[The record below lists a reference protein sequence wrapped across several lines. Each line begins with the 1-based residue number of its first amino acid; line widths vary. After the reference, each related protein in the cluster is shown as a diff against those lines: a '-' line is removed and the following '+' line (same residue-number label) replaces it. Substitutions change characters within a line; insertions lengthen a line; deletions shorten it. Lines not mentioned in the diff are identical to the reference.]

1 MAFNRVSKLM
11 ARSER
16 ATPVGEGSA
25 DLLQTCA
32 LRFFFFLGVRQ
43 ELPASDEAGFIC
55 FCSKLSLILFS
66 CL

>member
-32 LRFFFFLGVRQ
+32 LRFFFFW
-43 ELPASDEAGFIC
+43 ASDR
-55 FCSKLSLILFS
+55 S
-66 CL
+66 CLLQTRRDSSVSALNSL

>member
-32 LRFFFFLGVRQ
+32 LRFFFFGRQTGV
-43 ELPASDEAGFIC
+43 AC
-55 FCSKLSLILFS
+55 FRRGGIHLF
-66 CL
+66 LL

>member
-32 LRFFFFLGVRQ
+32 LRFFFFG
-43 ELPASDEAGFIC
+43 ASDR
-55 FCSKLSLILFS
+55 S
-66 CL
+66 CLLQTRRDSSVSALNSL

>member
-32 LRFFFFLGVRQ
+32 LRFVFFW
-43 ELPASDEAGFIC
+43 ASDR
-55 FCSKLSLILFS
+55 S
-66 CL
+66 CLLQTRRDSSVSALNSL